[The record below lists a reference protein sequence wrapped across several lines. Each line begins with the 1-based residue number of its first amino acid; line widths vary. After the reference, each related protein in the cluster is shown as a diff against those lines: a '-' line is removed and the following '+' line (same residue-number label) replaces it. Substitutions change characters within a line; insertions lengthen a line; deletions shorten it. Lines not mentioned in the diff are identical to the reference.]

1 MKQIW
6 VYILFFSAVS
16 SLFSQE
22 NPCWEPSKKALKAY
36 DKYRVNAVS
45 LGEKIAQ
52 LEQIHKDFPEYVEIL
67 DELSSLYK
75 KQAEIAA
82 ENPNTFNKS
91 LNYERICIAKMHKI
105 TEVCPKYAG
114 AIMSIKLGEYYY
126 MDKNYSQAKVYF
138 NQFLANNDS
147 YQKEIAAA
155 KKYLNNISAYEFL
168 INNKVPFEPVKVKG
182 GVNTKWN
189 EYLPMLSP
197 DNRYLY
203 FTREKEIDTKATFDR
218 YQKVELLTESRRVG
232 TNTFSSGL
240 DMPER
245 LNIGQYQGGT
255 SISVDNS
262 LLFITVV
269 NLEPMKDGRLYD
281 NADIYYS
288 ERKNGQWGELKS
300 IGDHINGRLTW
311 EGQPCISSDN
321 QTLYFTSAREQDN
334 FGGMDIYKVERLPN
348 GKWGNPINLGDSIN
362 TTGNDKSPFM
372 HADSYTLYFSSD
384 GHIGMGGF
392 DIFYSKMDEQA
403 NFYFPKNLG
412 NPINTDKD
420 EHGFVVSTDGKYGYF
435 ASNLDGTSLD
445 ICSFELYESA
455 RPKKVVFVEGS
466 IKSESGIVPENVEI
480 ELKTVDSERTQKG
493 VVNEETGNYV
503 AVVAV
508 EEEEDVLLTAKKEG
522 YAFTSQLISSN
533 EKVIGKPVKQEQM
546 EIKEIKPEEKH
557 TINDINFAI
566 NSYELSKQSKFI
578 LDGFVEFL
586 EINPTVKIAIYGHT
600 DNVGDDNDNLLL
612 SKNRAREVQNYL
624 ISKGIDEN
632 RLSYDGF
639 GESQPIASNENEEG
653 RAKNRRTEFL
663 ILSK

>member
-1 MKQIW
+1 MKRIW
-6 VYILFFSAVS
+6 VYILFFGAVN

-36 DKYRVNAVS
+36 DKYRLQNGDLNS
-45 LGEKIAQ
+45 KITQ
-52 LEQIHKDFPEYVEIL
+52 LEQIYKDYPDYVEVL
-67 DELSSLYK
+67 DELSSLYIK
-75 KQAEIAA
+75 KAEDAY
-82 ENPNTFNKS
+82 KS
-91 LNYERICIAKMHKI
+91 PSGFRQGLSYEKTSIQKVIKI

-114 AIMSIKLGEYYY
+114 AIMSYKLGEYYY
-126 MDKNYSQAKVYF
+126 DQKKYAEAKNYFK
-138 NQFLANNDS
+138 QFLTNNDS

-240 DMPER
+240 DMPEK

-255 SISVDNS
+255 SVSVDNS

-288 ERKNGQWGELKS
+288 ERKQGQWSELKS

-392 DIFYSKMDEQA
+392 DIFYSKMDDKGS
-403 NFYFPKNLG
+403 FYSPKNLG

-420 EHGFVVSTDGKYGYF
+420 EHGFIVSTDGKYGYF

-445 ICSFELYESA
+445 IYSFELYESA

-466 IKSESGIVPENVEI
+466 IKSESGNVPENVEI

-493 VVNEETGNYV
+493 VVNEETGSYV

-546 EIKEIKPEEKH
+546 EIKEIKPEEKY
-557 TINDINFAI
+557 TINDINFAT
-566 NSYELSKQSKFI
+566 NSYELNKQSKFI
-578 LDGFVEFL
+578 LNGFVEFL
-586 EINPTVKIAIYGHT
+586 EINPTVKISIHGHT
-600 DNVGDDNDNLLL
+600 DNVGDNNDNLAL

-624 ISKGIDEN
+624 ISKGINES

-639 GESQPIASNENEEG
+639 GETQPIASNETEEG

>member
-1 MKQIW
+1 MKRIW
-6 VYILFFSAVS
+6 VYILFFGAVN

-36 DKYRVNAVS
+36 DKYRLQNGDLNS
-45 LGEKIAQ
+45 KITQ
-52 LEQIHKDFPEYVEIL
+52 LEQIYKDYPDYVEVL
-67 DELSSLYK
+67 DELSSLYIK
-75 KQAEIAA
+75 KAEDAY
-82 ENPNTFNKS
+82 KS
-91 LNYERICIAKMHKI
+91 PSGFRQGLSYEKTSIQKVIKI

-114 AIMSIKLGEYYY
+114 AIMSYKLGEYYY
-126 MDKNYSQAKVYF
+126 DQKKYAEAKNYFK
-138 NQFLANNDS
+138 QFLANNDS
-147 YQKEIAAA
+147 YQKEIAAV

-232 TNTFSSGL
+232 TNTFSSGI

-255 SISVDNS
+255 SVSVDNS

-288 ERKNGQWGELKS
+288 ERKQGQWSELKS

-392 DIFYSKMDEQA
+392 DIFYSKMDDKGI
-403 NFYFPKNLG
+403 FYSPKNLG

-420 EHGFVVSTDGKYGYF
+420 EHGFIVSTDGKYGYF

-445 ICSFELYESA
+445 IYSFELYESA

-466 IKSESGIVPENVEI
+466 IKSESGKVPENVEI

-493 VVNEETGNYV
+493 VINEETGSYV

-546 EIKEIKPEEKH
+546 EIKEIKPEEKY
-557 TINDINFAI
+557 TINDINFAT
-566 NSYELSKQSKFI
+566 NSYELNKQSKFI
-578 LDGFVEFL
+578 LNGFVEFL

-600 DNVGDDNDNLLL
+600 DNVGDNNDNLML

-624 ISKGIDEN
+624 IAKGINES

-639 GESQPIASNENEEG
+639 GETEPIASNETEEG